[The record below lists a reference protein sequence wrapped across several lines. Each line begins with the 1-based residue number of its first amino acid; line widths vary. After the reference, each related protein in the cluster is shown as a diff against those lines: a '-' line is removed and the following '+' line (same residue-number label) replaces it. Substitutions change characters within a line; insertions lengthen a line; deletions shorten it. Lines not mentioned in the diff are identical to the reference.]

1 MNARKNV
8 KATNIELTQEISNY
22 LDKRLESIEK
32 LIDPNDESA
41 IFDIEVEKLTGQ
53 QSGEVLRAEINLKI
67 AGKHLRAEATEE
79 TLFNAIDKARN
90 DMLTELRRAKS
101 KKRRMFRRG
110 GTAIKGFMQSI
121 GTGGGRLRD
130 FARRRRK

>member
-1 MNARKNV
+1 MRAPSKKKIGLVGKSSHNILRYRPKK
-8 KATNIELTQEISNY
+8 KAKTIKYRLLTFF
-22 LDKRLESIEK
+22 DK
-32 LIDPNDESA
+32 
-41 IFDIEVEKLTGQ
+41 V
-53 QSGEVLRAEINLKI
+53 EVL
-67 AGKHLRAEATEE
+67 
-79 TLFNAIDKARN
+79 
-90 DMLTELRRAKS
+90 KS

>member
-101 KKRRMFRRG
+101 KKRRMFRRV